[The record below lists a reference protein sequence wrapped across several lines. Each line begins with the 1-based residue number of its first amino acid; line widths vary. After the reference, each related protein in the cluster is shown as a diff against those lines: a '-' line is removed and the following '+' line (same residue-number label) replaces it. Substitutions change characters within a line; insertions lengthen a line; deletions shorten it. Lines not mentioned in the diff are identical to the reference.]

1 MKEIK
6 AIIFDMDGVIFDTE
20 SLWRRVFLDANRVF
34 DVPLTEEYRQSICGK
49 NEAVIRQ
56 ELKEMLPDMD
66 SEGYRN
72 FIVNGVKTAIANGN
86 FEVKAGFDAFI
97 HTMKQKG
104 YQTALATASD
114 RKRAENMFRIK
125 GYDIET
131 LFDARIFGDEAGER
145 SKPDPYLFM
154 LAAEKLGLNPES
166 CLVLEDSINGIV
178 AAQRGGFVPVMVLD
192 LIPPDEFCRT
202 HCRLIAEKLEALLL
216 SELF

>member
-20 SLWRRVFLDANRVF
+20 SLWQRVFLDANRVF
-34 DVPLTEEYRQSICGK
+34 DVSLSEEYRQSICGK
-49 NEAVIRQ
+49 NEAAIRQ
-56 ELKEMLPDMD
+56 ELKEMLPGRD
-66 SEGYRN
+66 SEAYRN
-72 FIVNGVKTAIANGN
+72 FIVNGVKNAITLGN
-86 FEVKAGFDAFI
+86 FEVKAGFDEFI

-125 GYDIET
+125 EYDIET
-131 LFDARIFGDEAGER
+131 LFDARVFGDEVGER

-192 LIPPDEFCRT
+192 LIPPDEFCMT
-202 HCRLIAEKLEALLL
+202 HCRLIAENLEALLL
-216 SELF
+216 LELF